1 VQCDHGQSAPVE
13 VLRALP
19 ESQAG
24 LGLTRHRCAVCAYA
38 GGAESATGAQT
49 YPEIVSSSGTFPE
62 GARTSVTVNAYERT
76 AAARAACIAH
86 HGLSCSVCGMNFEGM
101 YGLAGK
107 GLIHVHHLRALA
119 SVAAEYEAD
128 PVADLRPVCPNCHAM
143 IHRGDPMYSVEAVR
157 GMLRR
162 TGCLP
167 GQTNATIR
175 SPQRSGPIAAPI
187 GYGRLVGG
195 TVGDPVRGQT
205 LWRDHRTS
213 GASETAAGRQK
224 PCIILRFRGF
234 QRRVLDPPS
243 SPVRCFSQCR

>member
-1 VQCDHGQSAPVE
+1 MRSCGHGSEAPVAVLEDLPVSQAGTGRHKCVICAFQRGHEGAGSGAHEQCDHGQSAPVE

-38 GGAESATGAQT
+38 AGAESGTGAQT

-62 GARTSVTVNAYERT
+62 GARASVTVNAYERN

-86 HGLSCSVCGMNFEGM
+86 HGLSCSVCGMNFEEM

-119 SVAAEYEAD
+119 SVGAEYEVD

-143 IHRGDPMYSVEAVR
+143 IHRGNRMYSLEAVR

-162 TGCLP
+162 
-167 GQTNATIR
+167 N
-175 SPQRSGPIAAPI
+175 
-187 GYGRLVGG
+187 
-195 TVGDPVRGQT
+195 D
-205 LWRDHRTS
+205 
-213 GASETAAGRQK
+213 
-224 PCIILRFRGF
+224 
-234 QRRVLDPPS
+234 
-243 SPVRCFSQCR
+243 